1 MDGVCGLAVFGV
13 FVRPEV
19 ASYEYFVTF
28 SKDVERN
35 LEFLVRECDTV
46 HIECI
51 FSNFTADCEGCE
63 RLLFIGDDIL
73 CKESRELDEIVRFH
87 DVKSL
92 KG

>member
-13 FVRPEV
+13 FVRPQV
-19 ASYEYFVTF
+19 ACDKDFVSF
-28 SKDVERN
+28 CKDVERN

-51 FSNFTADCEGCE
+51 FSDFTADCEGCE
-63 RLLFIGDDIL
+63 RLLFIGDYIL